1 MNKGN
6 VLAIMFGILFCVSTG
21 FFLKSKSIS
30 GQKNPPIIPRKIKKV
45 NLPCR
50 EADPPSYQVIRMKA
64 TAYYPGKEYCGKFA
78 DGKTSISRDAWNTFG
93 VAADPKLLP
102 YRTRIEIPGIGTRM
116 VDDTGG
122 AMRQSAK
129 KGIYHIDIR
138 MHSYQE
144 AKNFGVKWLNV
155 KILN

>member
-6 VLAIMFGILFCVSTG
+6 VLAVLFGILFCAGTG

-30 GQKNPPIIPRKIKKV
+30 GQKNPPIVPPKIKKV
-45 NLPCR
+45 NSPSCR
-50 EADPPSYQVIRMKA
+50 IIKMKA
-64 TAYYPGKEYCGKFA
+64 TAYYPGKECYGKFA
-78 DGKTSISRDAWNTFG
+78 DGKTAIGRDAWKTFG

-102 YRTRIEIPGIGTRM
+102 YGTKLEIPGVGIRI

-155 KILN
+155 KILK